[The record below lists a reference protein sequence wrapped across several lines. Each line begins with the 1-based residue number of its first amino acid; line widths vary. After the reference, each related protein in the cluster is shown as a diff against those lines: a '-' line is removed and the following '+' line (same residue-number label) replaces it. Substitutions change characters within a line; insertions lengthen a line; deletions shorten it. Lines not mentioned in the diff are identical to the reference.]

1 MFTKNNRLFQAAS
14 QSKIIL
20 PVFISLLMAV
30 LFIIVG
36 QILGIVLINPLLL
49 VFSNFPDGGIF
60 ALLFSFITISLLV
73 FLWVKLV
80 EKREIST
87 LGFFKEHA
95 LRDLLVGWLVGFLL
109 FSLVLGLMVLF
120 GFSKAYTMNIST
132 SSILALIISLGG
144 WFIQG
149 GTEEVVTRGWLM
161 PVIGVRSNVPLA
173 VILSGSIFGLLHLAN
188 AGVTFLSILNV
199 SLFGIFMCLYALK
212 FENIWGVCG
221 VHAAWNCIQGSIFG
235 LPVSGNPLNS
245 SLFVFKSTGPDWLS
259 GGQFGPEG
267 SIFTTLVL
275 GISCLIIIAL
285 GKKKLNKNSFVV

>member
-14 QSKIIL
+14 QSKRIL

-30 LFIIVG
+30 MFIILG
-36 QILGIVLINPLLL
+36 QTLGIAVIIPLTT
-49 VFSNFPDGGIF
+49 VFASLPDGGIF

-73 FLWVKLV
+73 ILWVKLV
-80 EKREIST
+80 EKRDISS

-95 LRDLLVGWLVGFLL
+95 LRDLLVGWLVGFAM
-109 FSLVLGLMVLF
+109 FSLVLGIMVVF
-120 GFSKAYTMNIST
+120 GFSKAHTMNISS
-132 SSILALIISLGG
+132 SSILALTISLGG
-144 WFIQG
+144 WLVQG

-173 VILSGSIFGLLHLAN
+173 IILSGTIFGLLHLAN
-188 AGVTFLSILNV
+188 SGVTFLSILNV

-245 SLFVFKSTGPDWLS
+245 SLFVFKTSGPDWLS
-259 GGQFGPEG
+259 GGQFGTEG

-275 GISCLIIIAL
+275 VIACLIIIVM
-285 GKKKLNKNSFVV
+285 GKKSIETKTHL